1 MKKIGFFAFIFIMI
15 ISIPFFA
22 YAHPGRTDSSG
33 GHQVSSTGEYHYHH
47 GYSAHQHRDMDND
60 GDLDC
65 PYNFIDKTEYSSGAS
80 SKKNSETGN
89 SNSNRIED
97 KTGVLEEAIGGIIVL
112 GMAGVF
118 TGVAIYRSRIRHAQ
132 KRKK

>member
-15 ISIPFFA
+15 ISIPISV
-22 YAHPGRTDSSG
+22 YAHPGRTDASG
-33 GHQVSSTGEYHYHH
+33 GHRVSSTGEYHYHH

-97 KTGVLEEAIGGIIVL
+97 KTGVPKEAIGGIIVL
-112 GMAGVF
+112 GMVGIF
-118 TGVAIYRSRIRHAQ
+118 TGVAIYRSRIRHSQ

>member
-15 ISIPFFA
+15 ISVPFSV
-22 YAHPGRTDSSG
+22 YAHPGRTDASG
-33 GHQVSSTGEYHYHH
+33 GHRVSSTGEYHYHH

-80 SKKNSETGN
+80 SKKNSEIGN

-97 KTGVLEEAIGGIIVL
+97 KAGVLEEAIGGIIVL
-112 GMAGVF
+112 GMAGIF
-118 TGVAIYRSRIRHAQ
+118 TGVAIYRSRIRHSQ